1 MTATLPDG
9 TKLEG
14 TPEEISKALSL
25 MGTSKQAAPYAPY
38 QPIWVVPPYT
48 QPYNPYHPYTP
59 LPWYTVSST
68 GVNTTGAISSGT
80 TVAGTSNITYSVIN

>member
-25 MGTSKQAAPYAPY
+25 MGTSKQAVPYYVPY
-38 QPIWVVPPYT
+38 QPIWVIPPYT
-48 QPYNPYHPYTP
+48 QPYNPQ
-59 LPWYTVSST
+59 PWYT
-68 GVNTTGAISSGT
+68 ISSNT
-80 TVAGTSNITYSVIN
+80 IGTSVAENPKITYSVIN